1 MDRTFTVEA
10 MRSDDW
16 PRVREIYAEGLRTR
30 VAAFMLKP
38 PEWKAWDASHLSG
51 GRLVARRGEKVV
63 GWTALS
69 PGADA

>member
-1 MDRTFTVEA
+1 MDRPFAIEA
-10 MRSDDW
+10 MRSGDW
-16 PRVREIYAEGLRTR
+16 PQVHEIYAEGLKSR

-38 PEWKAWDASHLSG
+38 PEWKAWDASHLAV
-51 GRLVARRGEKVV
+51 GRLAARRGDTIL